1 MGALIVGGTFIIL
14 CFTLAAIVE
23 YYEGKEWH

>member
-14 CFTLAAIVE
+14 CLTLAAIVE
-23 YYEGKEWH
+23 YYEE